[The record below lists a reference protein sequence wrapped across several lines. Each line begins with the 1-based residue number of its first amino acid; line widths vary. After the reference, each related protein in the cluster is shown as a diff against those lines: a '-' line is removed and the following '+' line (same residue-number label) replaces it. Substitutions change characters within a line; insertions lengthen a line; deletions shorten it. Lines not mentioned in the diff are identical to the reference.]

1 MGTGHPS
8 AYSGLG
14 RAGCS
19 IITTAPSQPPT
30 GKTAPTGKTK
40 PLRVRRRATAPRG
53 CVHSRATAGGAQ
65 PSSGSAA
72 ATSAP
77 LPCLR
82 GGDGERAGRIK

>member
-8 AYSGLG
+8 AYSGLD

-30 GKTAPTGKTK
+30 GKTK
-40 PLRVRRRATAPRG
+40 PLRVRSRATAPRG